1 MDCVPELPSQSVSG
15 PLLDHL
21 RLAWISGKRAANP
34 PNLAHKEAMHT
45 QIGVGFRAFWAHPSP
60 TPYVD
65 PIPPKVTQCHPR
77 PGSPTRAVFAW
88 WGGRLRESAGS
99 QRLIRYQIQ
108 FFAASCQL
116 LVANCSIVKD
126 RSHLGCHTLA
136 DSPYRTNSERGQWPS

>member
-1 MDCVPELPSQSVSG
+1 MDCVPELPSQSDSG

-77 PGSPTRAVFAW
+77 I
-88 WGGRLRESAGS
+88 GRGS
-99 QRLIRYQIQ
+99 QLVK
-108 FFAASCQL
+108 AARR
-116 LVANCSIVKD
+116 KD
-126 RSHLGCHTLA
+126 RRASTVIVSDRCSREPNDPNQA
-136 DSPYRTNSERGQWPS
+136 KPYRC